1 MERVVCAWWLALLV
15 AGASLAGEQAHPGM
29 TAAPAPP
36 RVPVVL
42 ELFTSEGCSSCPPA
56 DRLLAELLEEQP
68 VPGALVIG
76 ISEHVDYWDHQGW
89 RDPFSSA
96 LFTRRQQVFAAR
108 FGTDRIYTPQIVV
121 DGRAEFVGG
130 DRAEALAGIR
140 RAAASPKT
148 PIGLAWATSERRAIH
163 VQVAPGAAPNADVW
177 LVMVEDGLSSVVTRG
192 ENDGHTLHHAAVARR
207 LTKLG
212 ETSKD
217 GSFEAEPAAAPD
229 PEWHA
234 QALTAVVVLQD
245 RRSGAIIG
253 AGALHR

>member
-1 MERVVCAWWLALLV
+1 MARVVCAWCLV
-15 AGASLAGEQAHPGM
+15 ACVAGTAWAGEQAHAG
-29 TAAPAPP
+29 TSAAPAPP

-56 DRLLAELLEEQP
+56 DRLLAALLEEQP
-68 VPGALVIG
+68 VAGALVIG

-89 RDPFSSA
+89 RDPFSNA
-96 LFTRRQQVFAAR
+96 LFTRRQQVYAAR
-108 FGTDRIYTPQIVV
+108 FGTDRIYTPQMVV

-140 RAAASPKT
+140 RAAASRKT
-148 PIGLAWATSERRAIH
+148 PVGLAWATSERRAIR

-177 LVMVEDGLSSVVTRG
+177 LVIVEDGLSSAVTRG
-192 ENDGHTLHHAAVARR
+192 ENGGHTLHHAAVARR

-212 ETSKD
+212 ATSKD
-217 GSFEAEPAAAPD
+217 GSFSAEPAAAPD
-229 PEWHA
+229 PEWRTP
-234 QALTAVVVLQD
+234 ALTAIVFLQD